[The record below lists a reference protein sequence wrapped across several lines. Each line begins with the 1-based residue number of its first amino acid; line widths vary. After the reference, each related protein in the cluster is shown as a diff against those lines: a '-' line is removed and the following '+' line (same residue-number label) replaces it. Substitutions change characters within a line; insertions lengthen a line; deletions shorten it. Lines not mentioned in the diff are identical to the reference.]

1 MSCLRS
7 TGDLLLPD
15 YESYQQIM
23 SFVGN
28 DISKYALGTAM
39 AGVGLSTSTSSLKGV
54 GWKPF
59 AVGAAGALTVGTTG
73 FVVASMVA

>member
-1 MSCLRS
+1 
-7 TGDLLLPD
+7 
-15 YESYQQIM
+15 
-23 SFVGN
+23 
-28 DISKYALGTAM
+28 M